1 MQCKANRQTVI
12 DAQATLLNGDQDV
25 CVLHVAQAGVL
36 VMPASSSFV
45 GMTELFAWTLFG
57 ACFEICFGTL
67 HMLAPAAVLECLLK
81 SKFSGKFA

>member
-1 MQCKANRQTVI
+1 MI

-67 HMLAPAAVLECLLK
+67 HMLALAAVLSDC
-81 SKFSGKFA
+81 SKTNFLAIVLHAVVHLV